1 MAARPKCGRRNRVRR
16 RFERLIPGAVLL
28 LILLLLVGCRP
39 EAPTIFVTRV
49 VTATPA
55 RDPLNGTRWVL
66 LSLYGKPPLEGSRI
80 TLEFSGGFIRGF
92 SGCNWYRSVSSADDV
107 AGGKYEATEDGSL
120 KIPGE
125 LEVTARAPVPPA
137 GVPLSFSPLLHQER
151 AYLRALHSAV
161 AYRLVE
167 NRLEIQDAAGETI
180 LVFTK

>member
-1 MAARPKCGRRNRVRR
+1 VKR
-16 RFERLIPGAVLL
+16 RFERLIPGAILL

-39 EAPTIFVTRV
+39 EAPTVVVTRV
-49 VTATPA
+49 ITATPA
-55 RDPLNGTRWVL
+55 RDPLNGTSWVL

-80 TLEFSGGFIRGF
+80 TIEFSGGFIRGYA
-92 SGCNWYRSVSSADDV
+92 GGNWYKSVACGDDV
-107 AGGKYEATEDGSL
+107 AEGKYKATEDGSL
-120 KIPGE
+120 KIPRCMERTLRGCP
-125 LEVTARAPVPPA
+125 APTGVA
-137 GVPLSFSPLLHQER
+137 GVPLSSCPLMDQER

>member
-1 MAARPKCGRRNRVRR
+1 MAARPRCGRRNRVKR
-16 RFERLIPGAVLL
+16 RFERLIPGAILL

-39 EAPTIFVTRV
+39 EAPTVVVTRV

-55 RDPLNGTRWVL
+55 RDPLNDTSWVL

-92 SGCNWYRSVSSADDV
+92 SGCRNYYPVWIGDDV
-107 AGGKYEATEDGSL
+107 AGGKYKATEDGSL
-120 KIPGE
+120 KIPGYGRND
-125 LEVTARAPVPPA
+125 LCCSKLA
-137 GVPLSFSPLLHQER
+137 GVTDQED
-151 AYLRALHSAV
+151 AYLKALLSAV
-161 AYRLVE
+161 AYRLVG